1 MEFESRQFA
10 DVCVGAA
17 SGRIDHNSAPAFQA
31 ALLAELEGAQYSTL
45 VLDLS
50 GVDYMS
56 SVGLRAL
63 MVASKTAKPQGI
75 SIAVAA
81 LTDTLAEIF
90 EISRFN
96 MVFKTY
102 DSVSDALGAVSAE
115 ALKSFNA

>member
-1 MEFESRQFA
+1 MEFESAQFA
-10 DVCVGAA
+10 DACVGSA
-17 SGRIDHNSAPAFQA
+17 SGRIDHNTAPAFQE
-31 ALLAELEGAQYSTL
+31 ALLATLDGAQFSTL

-63 MVASKTAKPQGI
+63 MVASKTAKPNNI
-75 SIAVAA
+75 SITVAA

-96 MVFKTY
+96 LVFNTY
-102 DSVSDALGAVSAE
+102 ERVEDALGAVSAD
-115 ALKSFNA
+115 ALASYRG